1 MSRIRKVLVS
11 TLAAAGVA
19 CSLFTDSQQSSL
31 DDAFR
36 AAVTGFDQAQS
47 TFASGSGGE
56 GPAWMPAGRGE
67 MRGGPGGR
75 DMMCGGLDGAFMG
88 AGFGPGFGHRP
99 PSDAT
104 CVYSASTGRLT
115 CPPLTRHGLT
125 IARSLAY
132 TDKAGNSQSAFDS
145 LTTNTINTQI
155 DVTGT
160 VVVDGR
166 GEHGFGPGFGPG
178 RTTGTGKTVDTVTVH
193 NTSDRTVSGLAQG
206 STQRT
211 VNGTSTGQ
219 EDSKGSNDKGTFT
232 ASRTM
237 GDTTTA
243 LVIPIQSSGP

>member
-1 MSRIRKVLVS
+1 
-11 TLAAAGVA
+11 
-19 CSLFTDSQQSSL
+19 
-31 DDAFR
+31 
-36 AAVTGFDQAQS
+36 
-47 TFASGSGGE
+47 
-56 GPAWMPAGRGE
+56 
-67 MRGGPGGR
+67 
-75 DMMCGGLDGAFMG
+75 MMCGGLDGAFMG

-160 VVVDGR
+160 VVVVGR

-243 LVIPIQSSGP
+243 LVIPIQSSGPTYPTAGTVIRSMKVTVTYAGQSPQSSSRREVITYDGSATAKVVLTKDGVTQNCTLPLPRGRLTCS